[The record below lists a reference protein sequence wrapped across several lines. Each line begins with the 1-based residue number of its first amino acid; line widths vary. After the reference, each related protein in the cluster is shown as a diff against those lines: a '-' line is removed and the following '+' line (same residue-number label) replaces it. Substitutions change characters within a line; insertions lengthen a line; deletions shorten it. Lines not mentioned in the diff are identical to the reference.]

1 MTRPRSLRSS
11 LSISLWLLSDAA
23 NFYEINQPITFFV
36 MPNKIWSTFAM
47 RTSQAGSKCCG
58 LCDSRGEEEGENDYL
73 TERNLSRIE
82 NEI

>member
-47 RTSQAGSKCCG
+47 RPAKLGVNVVVYVTA
-58 LCDSRGEEEGENDYL
+58 EGKKKEKS
-73 TERNLSRIE
+73 TI
-82 NEI
+82 